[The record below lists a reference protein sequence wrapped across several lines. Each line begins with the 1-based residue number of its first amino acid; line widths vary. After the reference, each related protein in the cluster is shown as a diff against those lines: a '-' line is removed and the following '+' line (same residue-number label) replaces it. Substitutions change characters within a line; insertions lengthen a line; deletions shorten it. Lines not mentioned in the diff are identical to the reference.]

1 MESKRMRSCKRPMD
15 VERSPLGAA
24 RAPRSWR
31 GLLFA
36 ATLLVSDGAAAHVT
50 HDLVPLL
57 EDDDR
62 ERLRDE
68 LLPTVHDCPQV
79 AATIYTQDFTG
90 DEFTAACVALKETA
104 DSFHATMRT
113 DPRSLRPNWSGE
125 NVDVLAFSSN
135 EDKVR
140 YYWEVYGVAI
150 AGWGGLYH
158 ASAPPQ
164 LILDYERWDRPLIGG
179 SVWAV
184 LKHEYAHALDGF
196 FLGLLG
202 PYEGLAVYFASHA
215 AEDAHVRPP
224 MLGDGSDL
232 PSLLDAYVSAS
243 SPHAERRL
251 GGLKDHYTLG
261 YVVFAFLIQ
270 EHPDVFLPILGMYR
284 DYRDLVDQRPP
295 LNELMDDVEDAIR
308 PLEDDFHRW
317 LLELVPPAVAQPI
330 EPVTV
335 FAFDEELIVGH
346 EARKST
352 QPLIDLSSFFRST
365 QDLTYSMSLSIP
377 HEVATRYS
385 DDDTSFVVIS
395 TEVVDLQLI
404 NADYR
409 TYVRTWDSGALAILN
424 AHTLGSLEVTVTATA
439 PDGDTAQQTFAIN
452 VVRDLQSREIAVGDP
467 LSLEEG
473 RSVVYLSGYFSGP
486 DLKEVAFSVESSNPG
501 VALAEVEGG
510 RLILTAV
517 ALGEAE
523 ITVRGDYLGRVR
535 EQTFTI
541 AVTDDC
547 PSWLCRGAFAGWRSA
562 LLPQA
567 TDASDAQTPPQTA
580 RDR

>member
-1 MESKRMRSCKRPMD
+1 MR
-15 VERSPLGAA
+15 LA
-24 RAPRSWR
+24 RD
-31 GLLFA
+31 LLFA
-36 ATLLVSDGAAAHVT
+36 ATLLVSDGAAAHVVAR
-50 HDLVPLL
+50 DLVPLL

-68 LLPTVHDCPQV
+68 LLPIVHDCPQV
-79 AATIYTQDFTG
+79 AATIYTEDFTE
-90 DEFTAACVALKETA
+90 DEFAAACGALKETA

-113 DPRSLRPNWSGE
+113 DPGSPRPNRSE
-125 NVDVLAFSSN
+125 DVDVLAFSSN
-135 EDKVR
+135 EDKIR
-140 YYWEVYGVAI
+140 YYWEVYGVVNT
-150 AGWGGLYH
+150 GWGGRYFGGN
-158 ASAPPQ
+158 PPQ
-164 LILDYERWDRPLIGG
+164 LILDYERLDRPLIGG
-179 SVWAV
+179 SVWGI
-184 LKHEYAHALDGF
+184 LKHEYAHALDGM
-196 FLGLLG
+196 FLSLWG
-202 PYEGLAVYFASHA
+202 PYEGLAVYFTRHT
-215 AEDAHVRPP
+215 AEDRRVWPP
-224 MLGDGSDL
+224 ILGDGSDL
-232 PSLLDAYVSAS
+232 PSLLDAYRSAS
-243 SPHAERRL
+243 SPHAQRRL

-284 DYRDLVDQRPP
+284 DYLDLVDQRPP
-295 LNELMDDVEDAIR
+295 LDELMDDIEDAIR
-308 PLEDDFHRW
+308 SLEDDFHGW
-317 LLELVPPAVAQPI
+317 LLELVPPAVVQPI

-335 FAFDEELIVGH
+335 FAFDEELIVGY
-346 EARKST
+346 EVRKST
-352 QPLIDLSSFFRST
+352 QLHMELDRFFRST

-377 HEVATRYS
+377 HEVTARYS
-385 DDDTSFVVIS
+385 DDDSSFVVIS
-395 TEVVDLQLI
+395 SEVVDLQLI

-409 TYVRTWDSGALAILN
+409 NYAGTWVPWDDGVLTIIN
-424 AHTLGSLEVTVTATA
+424 AHMLGSLEVTVTATA

-486 DLKEVAFSVESSNPG
+486 DLKEVAFSVESSDPG

-547 PSWLCRGAFAGWRSA
+547 PSWLCRGAFTGWRSA

-580 RDR
+580 HDR

>member
-1 MESKRMRSCKRPMD
+1 MR
-15 VERSPLGAA
+15 LA
-24 RAPRSWR
+24 R

-36 ATLLVSDGAAAHVT
+36 ATLLVSDVAAAHVAAR
-50 HDLVPLL
+50 DLVPLL

-68 LLPTVHDCPQV
+68 LLPIVHDCPQV
-79 AATIYTQDFTG
+79 AATIYTQDFTE
-90 DEFTAACVALKETA
+90 DEFTAACGTLKETA
-104 DSFHATMRT
+104 DYFHATMRT
-113 DPRSLRPNWSGE
+113 DSGSPSPNQSE
-125 NVDVLAFSSN
+125 DVEILAFSSN
-135 EDKVR
+135 EDKVS
-140 YYWEVYGVAI
+140 YYWEVYGVVVNNE
-150 AGWGGLYH
+150 WGGRYH
-158 ASAPPQ
+158 GGTPPQ
-164 LILDYERWDRPLIGG
+164 LILDHERPDYALIGG
-179 SVWAV
+179 DVWGI
-184 LKHEYAHALDGF
+184 LRHEYAHALDGM
-196 FLGLLG
+196 FLSLWG
-202 PYEGLAVYFASHA
+202 PYEGLAEYFSRHTT
-215 AEDAHVRPP
+215 ENEHVLPP

-232 PSLLDAYVSAS
+232 PSLLDAYRSVS

-261 YVVFAFLIQ
+261 YVVFTFLIQ
-270 EHPDVFLPILGMYR
+270 EHPDIFLPILDMYR
-284 DYRDLVDQRPP
+284 DYLDLVDQRPP
-295 LNELMDDVEDAIR
+295 LNELMDDIEDTLR
-308 PLEDDFHRW
+308 PLEEHFHRW
-317 LLELVPPAVAQPI
+317 LLELVPPAVVQPI
-330 EPVTV
+330 GPVTV
-335 FAFDEELIVGH
+335 FASDEEWIDGH
-346 EARKST
+346 EVRKST
-352 QPLIDLSSFFRST
+352 AAIVGMTRFFRST

-377 HEVATRYS
+377 HEVTARYS

-395 TEVVDLQLI
+395 SEVIDLQLI
-404 NADYR
+404 NLDYGN
-409 TYVRTWDSGALAILN
+409 YAGTWVPWDNGALAILN
-424 AHTLGSLEVTVTATA
+424 TQTPGSLEVTVTATA

-452 VVRDLQSREIAVGDP
+452 VVRDLQSRAIAVGDL

-486 DLKEVAFSVESSNPG
+486 DLKEVAFSVESSDPG

-580 RDR
+580 HDR